1 MKTAVLRARIEPDL
15 KSEAET
21 ILNQLGIN
29 PTQAV
34 TMLYR
39 QVVMVGGLPFDVRVP
54 NVVTRKTFEDTDRGI
69 GLRRHKSPQAML
81 QELKGAK

>member
-15 KSEAET
+15 KTEAET
-21 ILNQLGIN
+21 ILSQLGIN

-39 QVVMVGGLPFDVRVP
+39 QVVMIGGLPFDVRVP
-54 NVVTRKTFEDTDRGI
+54 NALTRKTFEDTDRGI
-69 GLRRHKSPQAML
+69 GLRRHKSAQAML
-81 QELKGAK
+81 RELKGAG